1 MILPEEKRLT
11 RAPDFRGSEQI
22 FLTTVQK
29 KTAMYVWLRL
39 LFLARRRAR
48 AVLTGEQGWAGRYSS
63 SRRSLLPV
71 SELQGFLTGH
81 RIEGALLQLRESNRV
96 SQPSWPLL
104 GLSLYFYHVR
114 ELLVCWLFFSL
125 LFALPV
131 LVILLGVLAW
141 HAAKRAT
148 DWAGTAGPTN
158 LLAKMK
164 F

>member
-1 MILPEEKRLT
+1 M
-11 RAPDFRGSEQI
+11 
-22 FLTTVQK
+22 
-29 KTAMYVWLRL
+29 
-39 LFLARRRAR
+39 
-48 AVLTGEQGWAGRYSS
+48 
-63 SRRSLLPV
+63 
-71 SELQGFLTGH
+71 LQV
-81 RIEGALLQLRESNRV
+81 RESNRV

-131 LVILLGVLAW
+131 LVILLGVIAW

-148 DWAGTAGPTN
+148 DWAGSAGPTN